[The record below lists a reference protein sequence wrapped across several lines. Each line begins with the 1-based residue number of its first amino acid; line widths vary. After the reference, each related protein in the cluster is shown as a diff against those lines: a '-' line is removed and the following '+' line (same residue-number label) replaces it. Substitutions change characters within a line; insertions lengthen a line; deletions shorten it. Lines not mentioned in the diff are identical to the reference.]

1 MQSPRSNQ
9 FEIKSLSAPLRAHPL
24 KRSNRS
30 HNPSHLSTPPS
41 VSTRYKST
49 LRFLP
54 NSPPLTTNHH
64 GGQRPPPGAPPAG
77 SPVPQHRSTSLQ
89 PICFQTYHSTSAAP
103 QSQGPQVML
112 SLRWNQFE
120 NQSLSAPVRAHGLRR
135 QVMQSL
141 SSNRSNS
148 TSHLSILPCVI
159 SKTKNEIDFDTNA
172 PPSLTT
178 SQHGGQRPPVGAP
191 PVSYTHLRAHET

>member
-135 QVMQSL
+135 QVRQSL
-141 SSNRSNS
+141 RSNRLTANPIFQFCC
-148 TSHLSILPCVI
+148 LK
-159 SKTKNEIDFDTNA
+159 KTRVKLNFDANA
-172 PPSLTT
+172 CPP
-178 SQHGGQRPPVGAP
+178 
-191 PVSYTHLRAHET
+191 